1 MSATIT
7 IARRELRASF
17 DTAVPYV
24 VLCLGLPVLALFFF
38 KSGPGGGFWQAGRA
52 SMAELIVLV
61 SRGVA
66 VLASVLTMRV
76 MAEERRSGTLEM
88 LITLPVR
95 DHQVILGKFL
105 GTWLV
110 ILGAIAFT
118 ALFPLLMFKYPW
130 NLGPLAWGPVAAG
143 YLAVVLSSAAA
154 VAIGL
159 LVSSMTESQIIAY
172 FVTFVILTMLTVSG
186 MFVDSIDNETMR
198 LVVNFVSFDVRVR
211 SMARGLVTTRDIL
224 YFISI
229 TVLCLM
235 ASFRALERRKW
246 A

>member
-38 KSGPGGGFWQAGRA
+38 KAGPGGGFWQAGRA
-52 SMAELIVLV
+52 SMTELIVLV

-88 LITLPVR
+88 LITLPVK

-110 ILGAIAFT
+110 VLAAIAFSL
-118 ALFPLLMFKYPW
+118 LFPLMMFKYPW
-130 NLGPLAWGPVAAG
+130 HLGPLAWGPVAAG
-143 YLAVVLSSAAA
+143 YLGVVLASAAA
-154 VAIGL
+154 VSIGL
-159 LVSSMTESQIIAY
+159 LISSMTESQIIAY
-172 FVTFVILTMLTVSG
+172 FVTFVILTVLFATS
-186 MFVDSIDNETMR
+186 FLVDSIDNESAR
-198 LVVNFVSFDVRVR
+198 LVLNFISFDVRVR
-211 SMARGLVTTRDIL
+211 SMARGLITTRDVL
-224 YFISI
+224 YFLSI
-229 TVLCLM
+229 TLLCLM
-235 ASFRALERRKW
+235 AAFRVLERRKW